1 MVRGPDLKAY
11 VSCARIYSS
20 RWLSY
25 LEYRAYMYHDT
36 VYV

>member
-11 VSCARIYSS
+11 VSRIYSS